1 MRGTPILMIFFLMF
15 TTASLLAPFP
25 MFPGNVLCSLI
36 GTDISE
42 YALYLSAAF
51 NGIFYGVFVWL
62 VFVGI
67 SRKLEQEH

>member
-1 MRGTPILMIFFLMF
+1 
-15 TTASLLAPFP
+15 
-25 MFPGNVLCSLI
+25 MFPGNVLCSSI

-42 YALYLSAAF
+42 YVLYLSAAF
-51 NGIFYGVFVWL
+51 NGVFYGIFVWL